1 MRISHYLSENN
12 LANTYLIDY
21 EQGYMA
27 KSMDKRLS
35 TLLVYQDTSKVQIPE
50 DGILVLQSMTPWS
63 IFPGLEVNPNTKVL
77 FWSCYPFGLIPL
89 MPGIRTLM
97 QSTPWFA
104 KLLLNTFLLSFTSK
118 MQAFVMHIQNNKG
131 LVFQDKANVKITK
144 DYLNVDIQEP
154 KFLTIPSVTSERKK
168 EDSSAF
174 MKRNKSLRVTWIGR
188 IVDMKFFILKKAI
201 EEMSTLNKD
210 LNYNI
215 LFNIIGSGNY
225 LEKLKRFCLK
235 KKNLHFNFIDH
246 IHSSKIDDFL
256 ISETDLLFA
265 MGTSALE
272 GAKLGLPTILMDIS
286 FKEVPKGY
294 KFTWLHERKDNA
306 IADIV
311 DDEHIELDN
320 NSLRIHIDE
329 LLNNF
334 QKISNREHEYFTKNH
349 SLENVSKTL
358 LKHCG
363 LTELSWDSLDKKGFL
378 KKNISY
384 KIFLKI
390 REGIIKK

>member
-1 MRISHYLSENN
+1 MVRY
-12 LANTYLIDY
+12 
-21 EQGYMA
+21 
-27 KSMDKRLS
+27 
-35 TLLVYQDTSKVQIPE
+35 V
-50 DGILVLQSMTPWS
+50 
-63 IFPGLEVNPNTKVL
+63 
-77 FWSCYPFGLIPL
+77 
-89 MPGIRTLM
+89 
-97 QSTPWFA
+97 
-104 KLLLNTFLLSFTSK
+104 
-118 MQAFVMHIQNNKG
+118 
-131 LVFQDKANVKITK
+131 
-144 DYLNVDIQEP
+144 
-154 KFLTIPSVTSERKK
+154 
-168 EDSSAF
+168 
-174 MKRNKSLRVTWIGR
+174 
-188 IVDMKFFILKKAI
+188 
-201 EEMSTLNKD
+201 
-210 LNYNI
+210 
-215 LFNIIGSGNY
+215 
-225 LEKLKRFCLK
+225 
-235 KKNLHFNFIDH
+235 
-246 IHSSKIDDFL
+246 
-256 ISETDLLFA
+256 
-265 MGTSALE
+265 
-272 GAKLGLPTILMDIS
+272 DIS

-294 KFTWLHERKDNA
+294 KFTWLHERNDNA